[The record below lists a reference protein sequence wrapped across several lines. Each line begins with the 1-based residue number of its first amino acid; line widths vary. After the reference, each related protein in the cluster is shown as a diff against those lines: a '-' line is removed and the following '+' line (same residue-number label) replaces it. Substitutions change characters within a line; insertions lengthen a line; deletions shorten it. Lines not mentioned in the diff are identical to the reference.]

1 MVLDILIC
9 APATISI
16 VDMVATTD
24 ASLLSSRIR
33 IFLAETWVI
42 TSFVITVSIFNKVLM
57 NLYLL
62 SFQCTLKMPEQKQNL
77 VYTIIPSYN

>member
-16 VDMVATTD
+16 VDMVVTTD

-62 SFQCTLKMPEQKQNL
+62 SFQCTLKMP
-77 VYTIIPSYN
+77 SYN